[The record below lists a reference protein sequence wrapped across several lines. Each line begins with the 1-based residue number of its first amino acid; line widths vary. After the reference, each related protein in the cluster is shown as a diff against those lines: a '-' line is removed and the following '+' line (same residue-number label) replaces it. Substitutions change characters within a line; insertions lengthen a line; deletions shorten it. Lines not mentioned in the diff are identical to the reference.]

1 VPTGCLACSTSPQ
14 DAFAVFARPSLSPSD
29 RRSSPSSLGA
39 LLDRTDPPS
48 STTSGREE
56 LAAVVKAAS
65 ASKRRRRANKKRDAI
80 SKNAKLSNAEQ
91 KLQSLQENR
100 KVLLG
105 KLSSALTWQSTAKK
119 TIARLQA
126 ELDAATAEV
135 EKQRLSAAA
144 DRAAHALDLRG
155 RIDQNTE
162 LLNEAHRNQKEHINR
177 LQHENRIEK
186 AELKNK
192 LARALGAEKHYRN
205 QRDDLRREKEQAAAL
220 IASLQHQLQRATFPA
235 CLP

>member
-1 VPTGCLACSTSPQ
+1 MTTGPRRPLSARSP
-14 DAFAVFARPSLSPSD
+14 D
-29 RRSSPSSLGA
+29 RI
-39 LLDRTDPPS
+39 DPPS

-56 LAAVVKAAS
+56 LAAAFKVTAS
-65 ASKRRRRANKKRDAI
+65 TKRRRRSTKRRDAI
-80 SKNAKLSNAEQ
+80 SKTAKLSNVEQ
-91 KLQSLQENR
+91 KLQDLQESR

-119 TIARLQA
+119 TIERLQA
-126 ELDAATAEV
+126 ELDAANAEL

-177 LQHENRIEK
+177 LQHENRLEK
-186 AELKNK
+186 AELKSK
-192 LARALGAEKHYRN
+192 LARALGAEKYYRN
-205 QRDDLRREKEQAAAL
+205 QRDELRREKEQAAAL
-220 IASLQHQLQRATFPA
+220 IASLQCQLQRATFPA

>member
-1 VPTGCLACSTSPQ
+1 L
-14 DAFAVFARPSLSPSD
+14 
-29 RRSSPSSLGA
+29 
-39 LLDRTDPPS
+39 
-48 STTSGREE
+48 GREE
-56 LAAVVKAAS
+56 LAAAFKATAS
-65 ASKRRRRANKKRDAI
+65 TKRRRRSTKRRDAI
-80 SKNAKLSNAEQ
+80 SKTAKLSNVEQ
-91 KLQSLQENR
+91 KLQDLQESR

-119 TIARLQA
+119 TIERLQA
-126 ELDAATAEV
+126 ELDAANAEL

-177 LQHENRIEK
+177 LQHENRLEK
-186 AELKNK
+186 AELKSK
-192 LARALGAEKHYRN
+192 LARALGAEKYYRN
-205 QRDDLRREKEQAAAL
+205 QRDELRREKEQAAAL
-220 IASLQHQLQRATFPA
+220 IASLQCQLQRATFPA